1 MVAVD
6 QLSNQIVYKV
16 WPMPV
21 EAALQNNQPITLA
34 VGTNVWFSTNVGNGF
49 LEFDVTSGPYSGKR
63 VRIHGASLN
72 NRLTKSL

>member
-21 EAALQNNQPITLA
+21 EAALQSNQPVILT
-34 VGTNVWFSTNVGNGF
+34 VGTNIWFLADVGSGF

-63 VRIHGASLN
+63 VRIHGTSLN
-72 NRLTKSL
+72 NRLTKA